1 MRELGPRLRRL
12 EPAAWT
18 LGALLAFVCYLRI
31 SRTLATNSDGASQ
44 ALQAWDMLHG
54 NLVGDVDSEQ
64 ESEIDIE
71 EDTHL

>member
-1 MRELGPRLRRL
+1 
-12 EPAAWT
+12 
-18 LGALLAFVCYLRI
+18 
-31 SRTLATNSDGASQ
+31 
-44 ALQAWDMLHG
+44 MLHG